1 MEFLIKFYSNLDLD
15 IKNELVYNYD
25 DKKKT
30 LYKIISINIEPKKYK
45 T

>member
-25 DKKKT
+25 DKKKDP
-30 LYKIISINIEPKKYK
+30 L
-45 T
+45 